1 MNFAFSEEQEELRH
15 TVRQFLEAQVAVE
28 TEVRRLMETTEGYD
42 PAVWKQ
48 MGQELGL
55 QGLAHPR
62 GVRRPGLHVRRA
74 RHRARG
80 DGPRAAVRAVLLD
93 GRARRERDPQRRHR
107 RRRRR
112 SCCPAS
118 RRGETIATLAFTEPN
133 GQVGR
138 GRASRWRRRGRGDA
152 FTLDG
157 EKMFVIDGHTADLI
171 VVVARLAGTTGDRRH
186 LVLHRR
192 RRRRR
197 SHPHAARDDG
207 P

>member
-1 MNFAFSEEQEELRH
+1 MNFAFSEEQEELRR
-15 TVRQFLEAQVAVE
+15 TVRQFLEAKSPE
-28 TEVRRLMETTEGYD
+28 TEVRRLMETD
-42 PAVWKQ
+42 R
-48 MGQELGL
+48 GL
-55 QGLAHPR
+55 RPRGVEADGPGARPPGPRDPR

-80 DGPRAAVRAVLLD
+80 DGPRAAVRA
-93 GRARRERDPQRRHR
+93 RTSRRSCSPPNAILQRRHR

-112 SCCPAS
+112 RCCPAS

-138 GRASRWRRRGRGDA
+138 GGHHDGGHRGRATATRSTG
-152 FTLDG
+152 T
-157 EKMFVIDGHTADLI
+157 KMFVIDGHTADLI
-171 VVVARLAGTTGDRRH
+171 VVVARTAGTTGDRRH

-197 SHPHAARDDG
+197 A
-207 P
+207 